1 MSLTRIHNL
10 SISLYGF
17 ATGEPQ
23 SAPMHR
29 SAMRASVCTSG

>member
-10 SISLYGF
+10 SISLDWF

-23 SAPMHR
+23 SAEAPFGQAGERLHQ
-29 SAMRASVCTSG
+29 

>member
-10 SISLYGF
+10 ALSLDGF
-17 ATGEPQ
+17 ATASRSLPR
-23 SAPMHR
+23 PR